1 MKVLVPQV
9 NQPVQLDDPSEYR
22 PELEF
27 MPCKESENFRVF
39 TVSPSVTSDVYRS

>member
-22 PELEF
+22 PELAF
-27 MPCKESENFRVF
+27 APSKESETFRVF
-39 TVSPSVTSDVYRS
+39 TVSSLVQRSL